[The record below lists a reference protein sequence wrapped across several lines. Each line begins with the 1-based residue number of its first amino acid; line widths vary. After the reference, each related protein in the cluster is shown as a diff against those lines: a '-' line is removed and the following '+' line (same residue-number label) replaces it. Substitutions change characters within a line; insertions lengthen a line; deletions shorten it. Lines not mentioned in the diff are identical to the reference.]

1 MGDGAELEPD
11 ELAHGAGAAKSAAR
25 PIGPVAYRRAVHLA
39 EVVGDARP
47 EAHLPED
54 VALDVD
60 PGRDLDQH
68 QAVGLEREH
77 RALGDVA
84 DLLAA
89 LAGEPA
95 VERDLADLGHELA
108 ELALVHDPHPVVDL
122 ELEALAP

>member
-1 MGDGAELEPD
+1 M
-11 ELAHGAGAAKSAAR
+11 
-25 PIGPVAYRRAVHLA
+25 
-39 EVVGDARP
+39 
-47 EAHLPED
+47 
-54 VALDVD
+54 

-68 QAVGLEREH
+68 EAVVLEREH

-108 ELALVHDPHPVVDL
+108 EAALAGDPDAAVDL
-122 ELEALAP
+122 DLEALRGQRPDEVDPAASGR